1 MSSTIAPT
9 KLITAD
15 ELWEMPDDGF
25 RYELVK
31 GELRQM
37 TPAGSEHGAMIMNLG
52 APLKVHVKTHNL
64 GVVFGAET
72 GFQLTNSPD
81 SVRAP
86 DIAFVRRER
95 IPATGIPRGYWKG
108 APDLA
113 VEVVSPNDKLY
124 EIDEKVDDHLAA
136 GAQVVWVVYPKRRS
150 VTIYRAEQREP
161 QVLTMSDTLDGGEVV
176 TGFKCRVSEV
186 FE

>member
-1 MSSTIAPT
+1 MSTVTRP
-9 KLITAD
+9 ITAE

-25 RYELVK
+25 RYELVR
-31 GELRQM
+31 GELRRM
-37 TPAGSEHGAMIMNLG
+37 VPAGGEHGAIVVNLT
-52 APLKVHVKTHNL
+52 APLKMHVKTHNL

-72 GFQLTNSPD
+72 GFQLTDSPD

-86 DIAFVRRER
+86 AIAFVHRER
-95 IPATGIPRGYWKG
+95 VPPTGVPRGYWRG

-124 EIDEKVDDHLAA
+124 ELDEKVEDYLAA
-136 GAQVVWVVYPKRRS
+136 GAQLVWVIYPKKRS
-150 VTIYRAEQREP
+150 VTVYAPNSAPR
-161 QVLTMSDTLDGGEVV
+161 VLSVSDTLDGAEVV
-176 TGFKCRVSEV
+176 SSFQFPVREI